1 MDMAQSGPGQT
12 GIPTKKGAVLPNGN
26 TAPENRTGKCLL
38 VLDNFLGVAGNHQLL
53 VGSDDQGADLCA
65 PGSDLAHVAHRMLVL
80 LGVGNGDTEE
90 DMKYIADK
98 IIKLRIFSDENDKM
112 NLSLEDV
119 GGSMLVISQ
128 FTLYGDCSHGRRPY
142 FGNAMEPV
150 SANEMYEK
158 FVAYI
163 KEQGIH
169 TETGEFGA
177 DMKVSLT
184 NDGPVTIILES
195 KN

>member
-1 MDMAQSGPGQT
+1 MR
-12 GIPTKKGAVLPNGN
+12 AVVQRVTNADVKIDGRVNG
-26 TAPENRTGKCLL
+26 KI
-38 VLDNFLGVAGNHQLL
+38 
-53 VGSDDQGADLCA
+53 DDGL
-65 PGSDLAHVAHRMLVL
+65 LVL

-98 IIKLRIFSDENDKM
+98 IVKLRIFSDENDKM

-163 KEQGIH
+163 REQGIH

>member
-1 MDMAQSGPGQT
+1 MR
-12 GIPTKKGAVLPNGN
+12 AVVQRVTNADVKIDGRVNG
-26 TAPENRTGKCLL
+26 KI
-38 VLDNFLGVAGNHQLL
+38 
-53 VGSDDQGADLCA
+53 DDGL
-65 PGSDLAHVAHRMLVL
+65 LVL
-80 LGVGNGDTEE
+80 LGVGNGGTEE

-150 SANEMYEK
+150 TANEMYEK

>member
-1 MDMAQSGPGQT
+1 MR
-12 GIPTKKGAVLPNGN
+12 AVVQRVTNADVKIDGRVNGKIDN
-26 TAPENRTGKCLL
+26 GLL
-38 VLDNFLGVAGNHQLL
+38 VLF
-53 VGSDDQGADLCA
+53 
-65 PGSDLAHVAHRMLVL
+65 
-80 LGVGNGDTEE
+80 GVGNGDTEE

-163 KEQGIH
+163 REQGIH

>member
-1 MDMAQSGPGQT
+1 MR
-12 GIPTKKGAVLPNGN
+12 AVVQRVTNADVKIDGRVNG
-26 TAPENRTGKCLL
+26 KI
-38 VLDNFLGVAGNHQLL
+38 
-53 VGSDDQGADLCA
+53 DDGL
-65 PGSDLAHVAHRMLVL
+65 LVL
-80 LGVGNGDTEE
+80 LGVGNGDTKE

-150 SANEMYEK
+150 TANEMYEK

>member
-1 MDMAQSGPGQT
+1 MR
-12 GIPTKKGAVLPNGN
+12 AVVQRVTNADVKIDGRVNG
-26 TAPENRTGKCLL
+26 KI
-38 VLDNFLGVAGNHQLL
+38 
-53 VGSDDQGADLCA
+53 DDGL
-65 PGSDLAHVAHRMLVL
+65 LVL

-98 IIKLRIFSDENDKM
+98 ILKLRIFSAENDKM

-163 KEQGIH
+163 REQGIH

>member
-1 MDMAQSGPGQT
+1 MR
-12 GIPTKKGAVLPNGN
+12 AVVQRVTNADVKIDGRVNG
-26 TAPENRTGKCLL
+26 KI
-38 VLDNFLGVAGNHQLL
+38 
-53 VGSDDQGADLCA
+53 DDGL
-65 PGSDLAHVAHRMLVL
+65 LVL

-98 IIKLRIFSDENDKM
+98 IIKLHIFSDENDKM

-163 KEQGIH
+163 REQGIH

>member
-1 MDMAQSGPGQT
+1 MR
-12 GIPTKKGAVLPNGN
+12 AVVQRVTNADVKIDGRVNG
-26 TAPENRTGKCLL
+26 KI
-38 VLDNFLGVAGNHQLL
+38 
-53 VGSDDQGADLCA
+53 DDGL
-65 PGSDLAHVAHRMLVL
+65 LVL

-163 KEQGIH
+163 REQGIH

-177 DMKVSLT
+177 EMKVSLT

>member
-1 MDMAQSGPGQT
+1 MRVVVQRVTNADVKIDGR
-12 GIPTKKGAVLPNGN
+12 VNG
-26 TAPENRTGKCLL
+26 KI
-38 VLDNFLGVAGNHQLL
+38 
-53 VGSDDQGADLCA
+53 DDGL
-65 PGSDLAHVAHRMLVL
+65 LVL

-150 SANEMYEK
+150 TANEMYEK

>member
-1 MDMAQSGPGQT
+1 MR
-12 GIPTKKGAVLPNGN
+12 AVVQRVTNADVKIDGRVNG
-26 TAPENRTGKCLL
+26 KI
-38 VLDNFLGVAGNHQLL
+38 
-53 VGSDDQGADLCA
+53 DDGL
-65 PGSDLAHVAHRMLVL
+65 LVL

-163 KEQGIH
+163 SEQGIH

>member
-1 MDMAQSGPGQT
+1 MR
-12 GIPTKKGAVLPNGN
+12 AVIQRVTNADVKIDGRVNG
-26 TAPENRTGKCLL
+26 KI
-38 VLDNFLGVAGNHQLL
+38 DNGL
-53 VGSDDQGADLCA
+53 
-65 PGSDLAHVAHRMLVL
+65 LVL

-98 IIKLRIFSDENDKM
+98 IIKLRIFSDEKDKM

-163 KEQGIH
+163 RGQGIH

>member
-1 MDMAQSGPGQT
+1 MR
-12 GIPTKKGAVLPNGN
+12 AVVQRVTNADVKIDGRVNGKIN
-26 TAPENRTGKCLL
+26 DGL
-38 VLDNFLGVAGNHQLL
+38 
-53 VGSDDQGADLCA
+53 
-65 PGSDLAHVAHRMLVL
+65 LVL

-150 SANEMYEK
+150 TANEMYEK

>member
-1 MDMAQSGPGQT
+1 MR
-12 GIPTKKGAVLPNGN
+12 AVVQRVTNADVKIDGRVNGKIYD
-26 TAPENRTGKCLL
+26 GL
-38 VLDNFLGVAGNHQLL
+38 
-53 VGSDDQGADLCA
+53 
-65 PGSDLAHVAHRMLVL
+65 LVL

-163 KEQGIH
+163 REQGIH

>member
-1 MDMAQSGPGQT
+1 MR
-12 GIPTKKGAVLPNGN
+12 AVVQRVTNADVKIDGRVNG
-26 TAPENRTGKCLL
+26 KI
-38 VLDNFLGVAGNHQLL
+38 
-53 VGSDDQGADLCA
+53 DDGL
-65 PGSDLAHVAHRMLVL
+65 LVL

-163 KEQGIH
+163 REQGIH

-177 DMKVSLT
+177 DMKVALT

>member
-1 MDMAQSGPGQT
+1 MR
-12 GIPTKKGAVLPNGN
+12 AVVQRVTNADVKIDGRVNG
-26 TAPENRTGKCLL
+26 KI
-38 VLDNFLGVAGNHQLL
+38 
-53 VGSDDQGADLCA
+53 DDGL
-65 PGSDLAHVAHRMLVL
+65 LVL

-98 IIKLRIFSDENDKM
+98 IIKLRIFSDENDKI

-150 SANEMYEK
+150 TANEMYEK

>member
-1 MDMAQSGPGQT
+1 MR
-12 GIPTKKGAVLPNGN
+12 AVVQRVTNADVKIDGRVNG
-26 TAPENRTGKCLL
+26 KI
-38 VLDNFLGVAGNHQLL
+38 DNGL
-53 VGSDDQGADLCA
+53 
-65 PGSDLAHVAHRMLVL
+65 LVL

-90 DMKYIADK
+90 GMKHIADK

>member
-1 MDMAQSGPGQT
+1 MR
-12 GIPTKKGAVLPNGN
+12 AVVQRVTNADVKIDGRVNG
-26 TAPENRTGKCLL
+26 KI
-38 VLDNFLGVAGNHQLL
+38 
-53 VGSDDQGADLCA
+53 DDGL
-65 PGSDLAHVAHRMLVL
+65 LVL

-177 DMKVSLT
+177 DMKVALT

>member
-1 MDMAQSGPGQT
+1 MR
-12 GIPTKKGAVLPNGN
+12 AVVQRVTNADVKIDGRVNG
-26 TAPENRTGKCLL
+26 KI
-38 VLDNFLGVAGNHQLL
+38 
-53 VGSDDQGADLCA
+53 DDGL
-65 PGSDLAHVAHRMLVL
+65 LVL

-98 IIKLRIFSDENDKM
+98 IVKLRIFSDENDKM

-128 FTLYGDCSHGRRPY
+128 FTLYGDCSHARRPY

-150 SANEMYEK
+150 GANEMYEK

-163 KEQGIH
+163 REQGIH

>member
-1 MDMAQSGPGQT
+1 MR
-12 GIPTKKGAVLPNGN
+12 AVVQRVTNADVKIDGRVNG
-26 TAPENRTGKCLL
+26 KI
-38 VLDNFLGVAGNHQLL
+38 
-53 VGSDDQGADLCA
+53 DDGL
-65 PGSDLAHVAHRMLVL
+65 LVL
-80 LGVGNGDTEE
+80 LGVGNGDNEE

-163 KEQGIH
+163 REQGIH

>member
-1 MDMAQSGPGQT
+1 MR
-12 GIPTKKGAVLPNGN
+12 AVVQRVTNADVKIDGRVNG
-26 TAPENRTGKCLL
+26 KI
-38 VLDNFLGVAGNHQLL
+38 
-53 VGSDDQGADLCA
+53 DDGL
-65 PGSDLAHVAHRMLVL
+65 LVL
-80 LGVGNGDTEE
+80 LGVGNVDTEE

-98 IIKLRIFSDENDKM
+98 IIKSRIFSDENDKM

-163 KEQGIH
+163 REQGIH

>member
-1 MDMAQSGPGQT
+1 MR
-12 GIPTKKGAVLPNGN
+12 AVVQRVTNADVKIDGRVNG
-26 TAPENRTGKCLL
+26 KI
-38 VLDNFLGVAGNHQLL
+38 
-53 VGSDDQGADLCA
+53 DDGL
-65 PGSDLAHVAHRMLVL
+65 LVL
-80 LGVGNGDTEE
+80 LGVGNGDTED

-163 KEQGIH
+163 REQGIH

>member
-1 MDMAQSGPGQT
+1 MRAVVQRVTNADVKIDGRV
-12 GIPTKKGAVLPNGN
+12 KGKIDNG
-26 TAPENRTGKCLL
+26 L
-38 VLDNFLGVAGNHQLL
+38 
-53 VGSDDQGADLCA
+53 
-65 PGSDLAHVAHRMLVL
+65 LVL

-163 KEQGIH
+163 REQGIH

>member
-1 MDMAQSGPGQT
+1 MR
-12 GIPTKKGAVLPNGN
+12 AVVQRVTNADVKIDGRVNG
-26 TAPENRTGKCLL
+26 KI
-38 VLDNFLGVAGNHQLL
+38 
-53 VGSDDQGADLCA
+53 DDGL
-65 PGSDLAHVAHRMLVL
+65 LVL

-163 KEQGIH
+163 REQGIH

-195 KN
+195 KNCGCDYAKKRT

>member
-1 MDMAQSGPGQT
+1 MR
-12 GIPTKKGAVLPNGN
+12 AVVQRVTNADVKIDGRVNG
-26 TAPENRTGKCLL
+26 KI
-38 VLDNFLGVAGNHQLL
+38 DNGL
-53 VGSDDQGADLCA
+53 
-65 PGSDLAHVAHRMLVL
+65 LVL

-98 IIKLRIFSDENDKM
+98 IVKLRIFSDENDKM

-163 KEQGIH
+163 REQGIH

-177 DMKVSLT
+177 DMKVPLT

>member
-1 MDMAQSGPGQT
+1 MR
-12 GIPTKKGAVLPNGN
+12 AVVQRVTNADVKIDGRVNG
-26 TAPENRTGKCLL
+26 KI
-38 VLDNFLGVAGNHQLL
+38 
-53 VGSDDQGADLCA
+53 DDGL
-65 PGSDLAHVAHRMLVL
+65 LVL

-128 FTLYGDCSHGRRPY
+128 LTLYGNCSHGRRPY

>member
-1 MDMAQSGPGQT
+1 MR
-12 GIPTKKGAVLPNGN
+12 AVVQRLTNADVKIDGRVNG
-26 TAPENRTGKCLL
+26 KI
-38 VLDNFLGVAGNHQLL
+38 
-53 VGSDDQGADLCA
+53 DDGL
-65 PGSDLAHVAHRMLVL
+65 LVL

-163 KEQGIH
+163 REQGIH

>member
-1 MDMAQSGPGQT
+1 MR
-12 GIPTKKGAVLPNGN
+12 AVVQRVTNADVKIDGRVNG
-26 TAPENRTGKCLL
+26 KI
-38 VLDNFLGVAGNHQLL
+38 DNGL
-53 VGSDDQGADLCA
+53 
-65 PGSDLAHVAHRMLVL
+65 LVL

-98 IIKLRIFSDENDKM
+98 IVKLRIFSDENDKM

-150 SANEMYEK
+150 GANEMYEK

-163 KEQGIH
+163 REQGIH

-177 DMKVSLT
+177 DMKVSLL
-184 NDGPVTIILES
+184 NDGPFTIVLDSE
-195 KN
+195 KL

>member
-1 MDMAQSGPGQT
+1 MRAVVQRVDSAAVEVE
-12 GIPTKKGAVLPNGN
+12 GAM
-26 TAPENRTGKCLL
+26 
-38 VLDNFLGVAGNHQLL
+38 
-53 VGSDDQGADLCA
+53 VGSVGKGL
-65 PGSDLAHVAHRMLVL
+65 LVL
-80 LGVGNGDTEE
+80 LGVEKEDTDRDLE
-90 DMKYIADK
+90 YLLDK
-98 IIKLRIFSDENDKM
+98 VAGLRIFEDEQEKM
-112 NLSLEDV
+112 NLSVADV
-119 GGSMLVISQ
+119 GGGLLVVSQ